1 MIILKPT
8 RGIVKITKLDYDL
21 ISFILSRF
29 VITKQ
34 KVSIRIEKSRYSFS
48 YYCDNRKI
56 ICVNTD
62 EGTSLKFTINTLLHE
77 IRHYMQMR
85 QKCDSKD
92 IDYTSYWS
100 YYSSPKEKDARKF
113 EKITAEICKIYNQY
127 KIIEDKFKRYELDY
141 FKELCYN
148 EAVDSNDLQ

>member
-56 ICVNTD
+56 ICLNTD
-62 EGTSLKFTINTLLHE
+62 EGTSLRFTINTLLHE

-92 IDYTSYWS
+92 NEYTSYWS

-113 EKITAEICKIYNQY
+113 EKITTEICKIYNQY
-127 KIIEDKFKRYELDY
+127 KIIEEKFKRYELDY